1 VPAGLGRRARQEG
14 VVVEE
19 IRVGVITSSDSCAA
33 GTRADTA
40 GLALMSL
47 CEERGWLVV
56 GYHVC
61 VDDIEA
67 LTASIVEVAEVD
79 RADVVLTCGGTGFGP
94 RDVTPEE
101 TMLACD
107 RPAPGIAEHIRA
119 ESLRITPRAMLS
131 RATAALRGPVL
142 VVNLPGSEKAA
153 RECFGF
159 VADQLGH
166 AVEMAR
172 GGGHD

>member
-1 VPAGLGRRARQEG
+1 M
-14 VVVEE
+14 E
-19 IRVGVITSSDSCAA
+19 IRIGVITSSDSCA
-33 GTRADTA
+33 GGMREDTA
-40 GLALMSL
+40 GAALMAM

-61 VDDIEA
+61 MDDAEA
-67 LTASIVEVAEVD
+67 LIASITEVADVD
-79 RADVVLTCGGTGFGP
+79 RADVILTCGGTGFGP
-94 RDVTPEE
+94 RDVAPEA

-107 RPAPGIAEHIRA
+107 RSAPGIAEHIRA
-119 ESLRITPRAMLS
+119 ESLRITPRAILS

-142 VVNLPGSEKAA
+142 VINLPGSEKAA

-159 VADQLGH
+159 VVDQLEH
-166 AVEMAR
+166 AVEMAQ

>member
-1 VPAGLGRRARQEG
+1 VT
-14 VVVEE
+14 E

-33 GTRADTA
+33 GTRKDTA
-40 GLALMSL
+40 GAALMSL
-47 CEERGWLVV
+47 CEERDWLVV

-61 VDDIEA
+61 MDDSEA
-67 LTASIVEVAEVD
+67 LIASIAEVADVD
-79 RADVVLTCGGTGFGP
+79 RADVILTCGGTGFGP
-94 RDVTPEE
+94 RDVAPEA
-101 TMLACD
+101 TTVACD

-131 RATAALRGPVL
+131 RGTAALRGPVL
-142 VVNLPGSEKAA
+142 VINLPGSEKAA

-159 VADQLGH
+159 VVDQLEH

>member
-1 VPAGLGRRARQEG
+1 VAEL
-14 VVVEE
+14 
-19 IRVGVITSSDSCAA
+19 RVGVITSSDSCSS
-33 GTRADTA
+33 GERADTA
-40 GLALMSL
+40 GLLLMAM
-47 CEERGWLVV
+47 CQERGWLVV

-67 LTASIVEVAEVD
+67 LTASITEVADVD
-79 RADVVLTCGGTGFGP
+79 GADVVLTCGGTGFGP
-94 RDVTPEE
+94 RDVTPEA
-101 TMLACD
+101 TVLACD

-119 ESLRITPRAMLS
+119 ESMRVTPRAMLS

-159 VADQLGH
+159 VADQLEH